1 MAKHVYHEAGVKV
14 TSADA
19 GGYKLCISPL
29 FVSVI
34 MSPLFQLTNIDVVR
48 FPCGVLIT
56 EVRVIPPGIK
66 AHSNL
71 PDSRAFG

>member
-1 MAKHVYHEAGVKV
+1 MFNA
-14 TSADA
+14 
-19 GGYKLCISPL
+19 L
-29 FVSVI
+29 
-34 MSPLFQLTNIDVVR
+34 QLTNVDVVR
-48 FPCGVLIT
+48 FPCGVLVT